1 MIFEIIKS
9 ADKINN
15 EEIIT
20 TTIIVVE
27 VIITSFLVGI
37 SSFFDSSITSLK
49 NFNI

>member
-9 ADKINN
+9 AEIINN

-20 TTIIVVE
+20 TTTIVID

-37 SSFFDSSITSLK
+37 SNFFDSSITSLK